1 MLGSA
6 MQPNAAV
13 MLSKRQELLLA
24 YRLPAAVVISSL
36 ALSAVLLKVL
46 SEPMPL
52 RSDPDRWW
60 LTSRQ
65 TGDARQRHHPQ

>member
-24 YRLPAAVVISSL
+24 YRLQAAVVISSL
-36 ALSAVLLKVL
+36 ALSSRAVESV
-46 SEPMPL
+46 E
-52 RSDPDRWW
+52 
-60 LTSRQ
+60 
-65 TGDARQRHHPQ
+65 

>member
-1 MLGSA
+1 

-24 YRLPAAVVISSL
+24 YRLQAAVVISSL
-36 ALSAVLLKVL
+36 ALSSRAIESV
-46 SEPMPL
+46 SEPIPI
-52 RSDPDRWW
+52 RSDPDRWR
-60 LTSRQ
+60 LASRQ